1 MGNNSKAEFNR
12 AAEGSC
18 LAWPQMGAFRDEPE
32 APMPTVIRF
41 NERRYLASGVKL
53 PELFDQIP
61 EPIAYFDPDNR
72 LSACNLSFRSAF
84 PVVIESELLRRA
96 GAGSVANPSAL
107 PQLARTEPADAQSSS
122 APTLPASASPQTG
135 DFQPEIRRM
144 HDGGTLIAFHDMSA

>member
-1 MGNNSKAEFNR
+1 
-12 AAEGSC
+12 
-18 LAWPQMGAFRDEPE
+18 
-32 APMPTVIRF
+32 MPTVIRF

-96 GAGSVANPSAL
+96 GAGPAANPSAVGHNLL
-107 PQLARTEPADAQSSS
+107 PRFAWSESLKS
-122 APTLPASASPQTG
+122 
-135 DFQPEIRRM
+135 
-144 HDGGTLIAFHDMSA
+144 